1 MAKIDITVKELVSK
15 VKRGELR
22 LPEKQRRYVWT
33 STQVRD
39 LLDSLYRDYPSG
51 SILVWETDSDV
62 ETRDM
67 AVSPTQEPTV
77 GSKQLLLDGQQRLT
91 SLTAVLSGEPI
102 QVRNKKRPIEV
113 MFNLEHPDGP
123 PVEVMEL
130 DSDDLELTLEDIEGE
145 GAKRDIQTELKK
157 RTFVVASKALKND
170 PLWVSVADIF
180 SQRKSESDILRRVG
194 INSDDPKWDY
204 YSSRLQKVK
213 KISDYLYVMQVLERD
228 MSYEEVT
235 EIFVRVN
242 SLGMKLR
249 GSDLALA
256 QITSKWKGFMSEM
269 EEFAGN
275 FGDNKDY
282 LIESGILIRT
292 MIAFATHQSKFKT
305 VGRIRLENLQKS
317 WKEAKDG
324 IEFAVNFLKGNAQI
338 EKLGLLSSPFLL
350 VPIAVYIVQ
359 HNGNLNEN
367 EEKELLTW
375 FYYAH
380 MRGHYGMGSS
390 ESILDLDLSTVFKG
404 KGLDELIAVLKN
416 HVKKFTVD
424 VSDIAGRSTR
434 SPMFNMLYFSLKAK
448 GAKDWKTGLALSDSH
463 LGGSHKIQFH
473 HIFPK
478 SLLPDAGYEKREINE
493 IANMA
498 FIGGKTNRQILNKKP
513 VEYLEEEIVEKRGEE
528 ALTSQLVTTDRGL
541 WEIEKYRD
549 FLADRREKIA
559 DEINNFMKKLE

>member
-22 LPEKQRRYVWT
+22 LPEMQRRYVWT

-498 FIGGKTNRQILNKKP
+498 FIGGKTNRHILNKKP